1 MVRDDYASNFVVPPL
16 KDIVT
21 EPYFRK
27 ERNRPRYPVW
37 DQAADHNKG
46 IG

>member
-27 ERNRPRYPVW
+27 ERNRFEFQSRLNDNFKW
-37 DQAADHNKG
+37 
-46 IG
+46 ILIE